1 MTINKPAQTTQ
12 RDEWLQ
18 SDDEQI
24 MRCCRFEP
32 FKGSGRGGQ
41 KRNKTSSAVRL
52 THLPT
57 AIAVTDCSGR
67 SQHKNRHSAIK
78 KLRLQLALELRNE
91 PTVPKRLDTSLN
103 SSDYPLFI
111 AQIIDIFHSV
121 NYELKPSAEFI
132 GISSSKLVKTI
143 ERDPQLWQHINQC
156 RQAKAIPTLRINRC

>member
-1 MTINKPAQTTQ
+1 MTTNKQAQTAK

-24 MRCCRFEP
+24 MRSCRFEP

-57 AIAVTDCSGR
+57 GIAVTDCSGR
-67 SQHKNRHSAIK
+67 SQYQNRHSAIK

-91 PTVPKRLDTSLN
+91 PTLPVRLDTSLK
-103 SSDYPLFI
+103 SPEYPIFI
-111 AQIIDIFHSV
+111 ARLIDIFHSV
-121 NYELKPSAEFI
+121 NYNLKPAAEFI
-132 GISSSKLVKTI
+132 GISSSKLVKTV
-143 ERDPQLWQHINQC
+143 ERNPQLWQYINQC
-156 RQAKAIPTLRINRC
+156 RQKNELPALKKNR